1 MVNKVEE
8 ISGTL
13 KTYLRTEVV
22 EFEVLKVVL
31 TSRDVEDGKD
41 EEQGGD
47 GSNEGA
53 TAPAS
58 EELPANE
65 GEDEER
71 GGDGS
76 SGGATVPASEA
87 LLANDGEDE
96 TVGSLEDGART
107 MIESCNAFSHE
118 GKMIYF
124 GEIEQSSPSLRKFA
138 GQTIKIL
145 REGEPAPMVRTVDAL
160 EDTRRMF
167 EIKQR
172 ARQAV
177 HFVES
182 RQSRDVEPWQSED
195 SHRRMKEN

>member
-31 TSRDVEDGKD
+31 TSRDVEDGED

-58 EELPANE
+58 GELPANE

-118 GKMIYF
+118 GKMIYL

-138 GQTIKIL
+138 GLALLQRLVISMSQWLGSEMALL
-145 REGEPAPMVRTVDAL
+145 R
-160 EDTRRMF
+160 RRVVSSVSCWDQ
-167 EIKQR
+167 ELL
-172 ARQAV
+172 
-177 HFVES
+177 S
-182 RQSRDVEPWQSED
+182 SSD
-195 SHRRMKEN
+195 

>member
-31 TSRDVEDGKD
+31 TSRDVEDGED

-65 GEDEER
+65 VEDGER
-71 GGDGS
+71 GGDCS
-76 SGGATVPASEA
+76 SGRATVPASEA

-96 TVGSLEDGART
+96 TVGSLADGART

-118 GKMIYF
+118 EKMIYF
-124 GEIEQSSPSLRKFA
+124 GEIE
-138 GQTIKIL
+138 
-145 REGEPAPMVRTVDAL
+145 
-160 EDTRRMF
+160 
-167 EIKQR
+167 
-172 ARQAV
+172 
-177 HFVES
+177 
-182 RQSRDVEPWQSED
+182 
-195 SHRRMKEN
+195 